1 MLATVTAAIEG
12 NKNVQLK
19 KKKQQTFR
27 TLFFFFSPFYD
38 GKGILL
44 ILLLKSSKGIYKVSI
59 NLCMAYSIIFL
70 DNTTEYQ
77 LTFKYLLLSFWLVLC
92 L

>member
-1 MLATVTAAIEG
+1 MLATLTAATEG
-12 NKNVQLK
+12 NKNIQLK
-19 KKKQQTFR
+19 KKTKNR
-27 TLFFFFSPFYD
+27 PSELFFFFSFPFYD
-38 GKGILL
+38 GKG

-59 NLCMAYSIIFL
+59 NLCMAYSIGFL